1 MSYRAINQCLFPWN
15 KKKGLLA
22 YNNNFY
28 LLRLAAEA
36 ITYARP
42 TIRPNAKGIH
52 TPKLCVLTFICCI
65 KLPRNSISLIAFQ
78 QVEYKVYISDF
89 WPELLEYNTLFFVY
103 FIFINSTVVI
113 FCFWCNKYRYSCLDR
128 QRWWL
133 RTLMITLSESLNYP
147 HLTSC

>member
-1 MSYRAINQCLFPWN
+1 LWLTIWENPQTLGRPGQIDLTVDIIITDKTTVYLMSYRAINQCLFPWN

-52 TPKLCVLTFICCI
+52 TPKLSVLTFICCI
-65 KLPRNSISLIAFQ
+65 KLPRNSISLIPFQ

-89 WPELLEYNTLFFVY
+89 
-103 FIFINSTVVI
+103 
-113 FCFWCNKYRYSCLDR
+113 
-128 QRWWL
+128 
-133 RTLMITLSESLNYP
+133 
-147 HLTSC
+147 

>member
-1 MSYRAINQCLFPWN
+1 VKGEKQVYHFSRKRKGWRIN
-15 KKKGLLA
+15 
-22 YNNNFY
+22 YY

-52 TPKLCVLTFICCI
+52 TPKLSVLTFICCI

-89 WPELLEYNTLFFVY
+89 
-103 FIFINSTVVI
+103 
-113 FCFWCNKYRYSCLDR
+113 
-128 QRWWL
+128 
-133 RTLMITLSESLNYP
+133 
-147 HLTSC
+147 